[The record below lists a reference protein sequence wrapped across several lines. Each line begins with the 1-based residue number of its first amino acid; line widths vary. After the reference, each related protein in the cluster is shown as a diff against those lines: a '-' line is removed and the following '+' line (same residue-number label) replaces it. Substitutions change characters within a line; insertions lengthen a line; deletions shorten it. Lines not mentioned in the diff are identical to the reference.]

1 MTMRPSLPASL
12 ALPRPAESLHPGAHR
27 LLMALR
33 ATAALRERG
42 ENPIERATSW
52 LGGERRAAAFLV
64 LLAHAGAAW
73 PEPLAVHRMCCQRVT
88 PDEGLILDCIAL
100 AAASDRVR
108 FDRHTHEMLGSE
120 GREALW
126 RAATRFVACCSEH

>member
-1 MTMRPSLPASL
+1 MRPSLPASL

-33 ATAALRERG
+33 SAAALRERG
-42 ENPIERATSW
+42 EDPMERTATW

-64 LLAHAGAAW
+64 LLASAGAAW
-73 PEPLAVHRMCCQRVT
+73 PEPVAVHRMCCLRLT

-100 AAASDRVR
+100 AASGDRPR
-108 FDRHTHEMLGSE
+108 FDRHTQEMLGSE
-120 GREALW
+120 GREAIW
-126 RAATRFVACCSEH
+126 RAACRFVACCGGR